1 MLAVDLFRKRLPDHL
16 DAKLVI
22 ACHRVAALVVG
33 NPEALPLEETVQT
46 SGFFHDKILRVRS
59 TLKPLYDQEVFERYT
74 GLECPL

>member
-1 MLAVDLFRKRLPDHL
+1 MLAVSLSRERLPDHL

-33 NPEALPLEETVQT
+33 NPEALLLEETVQI

-59 TLKPLYDQEVFERYT
+59 FLKPLHD
-74 GLECPL
+74 